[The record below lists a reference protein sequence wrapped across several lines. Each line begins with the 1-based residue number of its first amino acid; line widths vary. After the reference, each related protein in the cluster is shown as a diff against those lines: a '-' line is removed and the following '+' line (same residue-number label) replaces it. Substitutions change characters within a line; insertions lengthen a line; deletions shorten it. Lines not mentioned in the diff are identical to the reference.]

1 MNKSTKRW
9 AIGAMIAAAA
19 GYVAGILTAPKS
31 GRETRDDIK
40 HAAETGMLEA
50 EKQLKKL
57 PTQMATVTTEAREQ
71 AESLKGTA
79 QKDLHLAIEK
89 TNIAKEKA
97 REMLSALHEGDA
109 QDKDLKK
116 AIKDA
121 NKALEHLKDYRRRM
135 A

>member
-9 AIGAMIAAAA
+9 AIGAMIAGAA
-19 GYVAGILTAPKS
+19 GYLAGILTAPKS

-40 HAAETGMLEA
+40 HAAENGMQEA

-57 PTQMATVTTEAREQ
+57 HTQINQTIAEAKD
-71 AESLKGTA
+71 AADTLKGTA
-79 QKDLHLAIEK
+79 KKDLDAAISK
-89 TNIAKEKA
+89 ATAAKEKA

-109 QDKDLKK
+109 QDKELQK

-121 NKALEHLKDYRRRM
+121 AKAVDHLKSYL
-135 A
+135 AHK